1 MRWIRD
7 KIVSQP
13 SLSLDSLSHFNDSRA
28 AKEEIE
34 HIVKGLTLFDDGL
47 RVSCKRV
54 LEFCYRIHSV
64 FQGLVH
70 QKLFSFSGSAVVN
83 EK

>member
-7 KIVSQP
+7 NIVSQP
-13 SLSLDSLSHFNDSRA
+13 SLSRDPLSHFNDSRA

-47 RVSCKRV
+47 RVSRGRFSDEQRHGFGMRV
-54 LEFCYRIHSV
+54 CSIPEF
-64 FQGLVH
+64 
-70 QKLFSFSGSAVVN
+70 
-83 EK
+83 